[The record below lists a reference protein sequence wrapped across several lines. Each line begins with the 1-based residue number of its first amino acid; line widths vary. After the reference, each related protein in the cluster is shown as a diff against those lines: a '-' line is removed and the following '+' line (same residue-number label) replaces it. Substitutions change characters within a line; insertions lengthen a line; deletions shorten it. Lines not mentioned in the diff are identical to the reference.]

1 MARLTIEGDSLRDV
15 FEALELME
23 SAPEEA
29 DERNVRSAL
38 ESRRAATRQAA
49 IKDAVALLESIPS
62 AEMEGAAWEVLKRL
76 RAELKAK

>member
-29 DERNVRSAL
+29 DERNVRYAL

-49 IKDAVALLESIPS
+49 IKDAVALLESMALEPTIVGQ
-62 AEMEGAAWEVLKRL
+62 ALDVL